1 MDSHN
6 RRAVR
11 PEVERIEAREL
22 LSALTTGLIGPAH
35 PPVAVLLSQGLAA
48 QEAQVP
54 GTTTTSTSTSQPAK
68 GNTFGVT
75 TGPYVNGATSP
86 LLTFGT
92 PTPAEAAR
100 EKFSAGFGGPFYG
113 GPGRFSDQAHI
124 QYFRGLGS
132 SSAFLHGDFNMAIVT
147 PTDPNEPFYGD
158 AVLEDKNVNSGGIIG
173 LVLQG
178 NRTDVDQFGR
188 PTKMTFQADP
198 NIYSGVFFIDTA
210 SGTVNIHYNNTNGSA
225 NVVFK
230 GRVYTN
236 GLTNPLVNSDLYSR
250 SGRLH
255 TRGGK

>member
-1 MDSHN
+1 MDSHK
-6 RRAVR
+6 RRAAR
-11 PEVERIEAREL
+11 PQVEQIEAREL
-22 LSALTTGLIGPAH
+22 LSALTTGLISPSH
-35 PPVAVLLSQGLAA
+35 PSATALLSQALAV
-48 QEAQVP
+48 QEAKAA
-54 GTTTTSTSTSQPAK
+54 GTITASAFRPAN
-68 GNTFGVT
+68 GNTFGDMN
-75 TGPYVNGATSP
+75 GSYVNGATSP

-100 EKFSAGFGGPFYG
+100 EKFNAAFGGPFYG

-147 PTDPNEPFYGD
+147 PTDPNTPFYGD
-158 AVLEDKNVNSGGIIG
+158 AVLEDKNTNSGGIIG

-178 NRTDVDQFGR
+178 NRTDVDKFGR
-188 PTKMTFQADP
+188 PTKLTFEADP

-210 SGTVNIHYNNTNGSA
+210 SGTVSIRYNNSNGSA
-225 NVVFK
+225 SVTFK
-230 GRVYTN
+230 GRVYVN

-250 SGRLH
+250 GGRLH